1 MNNPFHGQAT
11 RLGEHAAGQ
20 EAQES
25 HEAAV
30 ELLVF
35 AEFADR
41 LVQVNE
47 QETIEAFTDA
57 HGWDTPT
64 FSYET
69 YHGMAIAKVRAALGS
84 PDSEDALLADISR
97 RITNPQLRRELNDA
111 LKNLLPEAELAKNGL
126 ARRIVGALG

>member
-1 MNNPFHGQAT
+1 MNVNPFHGQAS
-11 RLGEHAAGQ
+11 RLGAHVAEQ
-20 EAQES
+20 EE

-41 LVQVNE
+41 LVQTRE
-47 QETIEAFTDA
+47 QEAIEAFTDA

-69 YHGMAIAKVRAALGS
+69 YHRIAIAKVRQAIGS
-84 PDSEDALLADISR
+84 VEAENALLTEISG
-97 RITNPQLRRELNDA
+97 RITHADLRGELIVA
-111 LKNLLPEAELAKNGL
+111 LRDLLPEEELAGNDL
-126 ARRIVGALG
+126 ARRIVAALG